1 MNKKVT
7 IWNLFSIL
15 ILAFFALFILYPLFL
30 ILYKSVIAGDT
41 GAFSLQ
47 YFAHFFAKRFYW
59 GTMVNSLKVTV
70 VSTFLAA
77 ALGLP
82 MAYLMG
88 RLKIRGSSFLNIL
101 IVISYLSP
109 PFIGAYAWIQLL
121 GRNGVITHFLNST
134 FGFHFG
140 GVYGFAGIVLVFTLQ
155 SFPLVFIYVSG
166 ALKSLDNSLN
176 EAAESLGYS
185 QSAVTVQIKA
195 LEEEL
200 GVRLFDRMG
209 KRVIL
214 TAQGQCFLEYANSV
228 LDTIHNAR
236 RALSEDAELEGC
248 LHIGTLESLC
258 FFRLPGLMHQFRLE
272 HPKVS
277 LRVTTGSPEE
287 LIEKM
292 ERGQVDLI
300 CILDEPRY
308 SNSWHKC
315 NEIPEE
321 VVFAASPD
329 IDLGHPGPYRV
340 AELLDKPFFLTER
353 NANYRRTFDR
363 FLASRQI
370 ELTPSLEISDT
381 SFIIKMLERS
391 SGISL
396 LPRFAVAELASRGD
410 LRILEVS
417 DFRLTMYRQMFYH
430 KDKCCTREMDAF
442 IQLASGPDLPLL

>member
-1 MNKKVT
+1 MEVRQLNT
-7 IWNLFSIL
+7 L
-15 ILAFFALFILYPLFL
+15 I
-30 ILYKSVIAGDT
+30 
-41 GAFSLQ
+41 
-47 YFAHFFAKRFYW
+47 R
-59 GTMVNSLKVTV
+59 
-70 VSTFLAA
+70 AA
-77 ALGLP
+77 Q
-82 MAYLMG
+82 
-88 RLKIRGSSFLNIL
+88 F
-101 IVISYLSP
+101 
-109 PFIGAYAWIQLL
+109 
-121 GRNGVITHFLNST
+121 
-134 FGFHFG
+134 
-140 GVYGFAGIVLVFTLQ
+140 Q
-155 SFPLVFIYVSG
+155 SFS
-166 ALKSLDNSLN
+166 K
-176 EAAESLGYS
+176 AAESLGYS

-214 TAQGQCFLEYANSV
+214 TAQGQCFLEYANSI

-258 FFRLPGLMHQFRLE
+258 FFRLPGLMHQFRVE

-292 ERGQVDLI
+292 ERGEVDLI

-315 NEIPEE
+315 NEVPEE
-321 VVFAASPD
+321 VVFVASRTSTSATPAV
-329 IDLGHPGPYRV
+329 PGGR
-340 AELLDKPFFLTER
+340 ASGQALLLTER

-396 LPRFAVAELASRGD
+396 LPRFAVAEPASRGD

>member
-1 MNKKVT
+1 MRPEFIPVGAVVNAHGIRGEVKVNPAGFDPEFIASFKT
-7 IWNLFSIL
+7 LYIGGQATKVAAARVHKSTVLLSLPGVATMDDALALKGKTVSIRRTDAKL
-15 ILAFFALFILYPLFL
+15 P
-30 ILYKSVIAGDT
+30 AG
-41 GAFSLQ
+41 Q
-47 YFAHFFAKRFYW
+47 YF
-59 GTMVNSLKVTV
+59 
-70 VSTFLAA
+70 
-77 ALGLP
+77 
-82 MAYLMG
+82 
-88 RLKIRGSSFLNIL
+88 
-101 IVISYLSP
+101 
-109 PFIGAYAWIQLL
+109 
-121 GRNGVITHFLNST
+121 
-134 FGFHFG
+134 
-140 GVYGFAGIVLVFTLQ
+140 
-155 SFPLVFIYVSG
+155 
-166 ALKSLDNSLN
+166 
-176 EAAESLGYS
+176 
-185 QSAVTVQIKA
+185 
-195 LEEEL
+195 
-200 GVRLFDRMG
+200 
-209 KRVIL
+209 
-214 TAQGQCFLEYANSV
+214 
-228 LDTIHNAR
+228 
-236 RALSEDAELEGC
+236 DAELEGC

-258 FFRLPGLMHQFRLE
+258 FFRLPGLMHQFRVE

-292 ERGQVDLI
+292 ERGEVDLI

-315 NEIPEE
+315 NEVPEE
-321 VVFAASPD
+321 VVFVASPD

-396 LPRFAVAELASRGD
+396 LPRFAVAEPASRGD

>member
-1 MNKKVT
+1 MEVRQLNT
-7 IWNLFSIL
+7 L
-15 ILAFFALFILYPLFL
+15 I
-30 ILYKSVIAGDT
+30 
-41 GAFSLQ
+41 
-47 YFAHFFAKRFYW
+47 R
-59 GTMVNSLKVTV
+59 
-70 VSTFLAA
+70 AA
-77 ALGLP
+77 Q
-82 MAYLMG
+82 
-88 RLKIRGSSFLNIL
+88 F
-101 IVISYLSP
+101 
-109 PFIGAYAWIQLL
+109 
-121 GRNGVITHFLNST
+121 
-134 FGFHFG
+134 
-140 GVYGFAGIVLVFTLQ
+140 Q
-155 SFPLVFIYVSG
+155 SFS
-166 ALKSLDNSLN
+166 K
-176 EAAESLGYS
+176 AAESLGYS

-214 TAQGQCFLEYANSV
+214 TAQGQCFLEYANSI
-228 LDTIHNAR
+228 LDAIHNAR

-315 NEIPEE
+315 N
-321 VVFAASPD
+321 
-329 IDLGHPGPYRV
+329 
-340 AELLDKPFFLTER
+340 
-353 NANYRRTFDR
+353 
-363 FLASRQI
+363 
-370 ELTPSLEISDT
+370 DT

-396 LPRFAVAELASRGD
+396 LPRFAVAEPASRGD

>member
-1 MNKKVT
+1 MEVRQLNT
-7 IWNLFSIL
+7 L
-15 ILAFFALFILYPLFL
+15 I
-30 ILYKSVIAGDT
+30 
-41 GAFSLQ
+41 
-47 YFAHFFAKRFYW
+47 R
-59 GTMVNSLKVTV
+59 
-70 VSTFLAA
+70 AA
-77 ALGLP
+77 Q
-82 MAYLMG
+82 
-88 RLKIRGSSFLNIL
+88 F
-101 IVISYLSP
+101 
-109 PFIGAYAWIQLL
+109 
-121 GRNGVITHFLNST
+121 
-134 FGFHFG
+134 
-140 GVYGFAGIVLVFTLQ
+140 Q
-155 SFPLVFIYVSG
+155 SFS
-166 ALKSLDNSLN
+166 K
-176 EAAESLGYS
+176 AAESLGYS

-214 TAQGQCFLEYANSV
+214 TAQGQCFLEYANSI

-258 FFRLPGLMHQFRLE
+258 FFRLPGLMHQFRVE

-292 ERGQVDLI
+292 ERGEVDLI

-315 NEIPEE
+315 NEVPEE
-321 VVFAASPD
+321 VVFVASPD

-396 LPRFAVAELASRGD
+396 PCFICPVKFFKNIFPFTLRNNDPKIAHCCHNQSFFFCNMHGNLCSLVRIFYGVLQKNGKQLADSVVISLHQGTFVVIGNTARQFF
-410 LRILEVS
+410 LLHKNTHSTHRILC
-417 DFRLTMYRQMFYH
+417 H
-430 KDKCCTREMDAF
+430 GNH
-442 IQLASGPDLPLL
+442 I